1 MASGQLWPAK
11 ARASILQREAVENP
25 GTTPLAGLL
34 SPVKLPGL
42 RVALRDAA
50 SRRPHEAAVDAEAA
64 CVKAPTVTGASAL
77 GTVGAGDSPLAAAH
91 PACAMAR
98 GTRGPEYL
106 Y

>member
-11 ARASILQREAVENP
+11 ARASILQREAAENP
-25 GTTPLAGLL
+25 GTTPGLL
-34 SPVKLPGL
+34 SGPVKLPGL
-42 RVALRDAA
+42 VLRAAA